1 MAHYRWA
8 RISTSWLPDEIARR
22 RGDRTLR
29 RTSVDGSKPAWL
41 AFRGSAFQGRK
52 SGLYPAL
59 PEGSPDPT
67 SSLVFELQPGRM
79 FTASLNP

>member
-29 RTSVDGSKPAWL
+29 RTSVHGSKPAWL
-41 AFRGSAFQGRK
+41 AFRGSASKAANPASTRHSRK
-52 SGLYPAL
+52 AVLTQSKHRAL
-59 PEGSPDPT
+59 FSN
-67 SSLVFELQPGRM
+67 SSQAGCSQRR
-79 FTASLNP
+79 